1 MYVSKLLFLD
11 SFLIE
16 SLIVVVVILL
26 AVPHT
31 TYRSTEGGGEKKHNR
46 KRSDFDDVRWNG
58 YITLHGD
65 LTMD

>member
-1 MYVSKLLFLD
+1 MLYYVSKLLFID

-26 AVPHT
+26 AVQQP
-31 TYRSTEGGGEKKHNR
+31 KKQFNKR
-46 KRSDFDDVRWNG
+46 KKNNKKRSDFDDVRWNG